1 MLKYSYLISQDE
13 ALTALSSLKLGIN
26 TGLIGGTPE
35 DIFYRL
41 LIPTQEA
48 HTHLLVQQQN
58 DPDQKYPPISECPA
72 QRAGLI
78 RNAMEGLQV
87 SVPADIKS

>member
-1 MLKYSYLISQDE
+1 MKRNAIGHMMAPKE
-13 ALTALSSLKLGIN
+13 TAKSRLRRW
-26 TGLIGGTPE
+26 